1 MLGLEIQESYS
12 KCSKFGVS
20 MFEVF
25 NVRYFGVR
33 STSTFI
39 PNSTH
44 NFFENKSKIFL
55 YISKHTYLKITMRL
69 TKPPSSLFFSDLRG
83 WKAMSLRRYQMWCVD
98 QNQIAQFSHH
108 FSESSCFFVKCGW
121 SLSVSVQTKDFKL
134 LFRSSSSTSLFCG
147 LFGSRTSK
155 YRVSKM
161 DSDNLR
167 RYFSFTFLFVFWC
180 QGFFPC
186 NFYNEKL

>member
-1 MLGLEIQESYS
+1 
-12 KCSKFGVS
+12 
-20 MFEVF
+20 
-25 NVRYFGVR
+25 
-33 STSTFI
+33 
-39 PNSTH
+39 
-44 NFFENKSKIFL
+44 
-55 YISKHTYLKITMRL
+55 MRL

-83 WKAMSLRRYQMWCVD
+83 WKAMSLRRYQMWSVD

-134 LFRSSSSTSLFCG
+134 LFRSSSTSLFCG
-147 LFGSRTSK
+147 LFGSRTSI

-167 RYFSFTFLFVFWC
+167 RYLALLFYLFFWC
-180 QGFFPC
+180 HGIFPVIFTMQKKC
-186 NFYNEKL
+186 RFWKVKSILHITGLNFSNVQPKK